1 MTLRDVIRNAVE
13 QRTPALA
20 RAWRSLRDEL
30 HLARLRPQ
38 RTAHGFL
45 FAGDRSMQD
54 GTFEPDET
62 RIVRE
67 LLQRADRLID
77 VGANAGYYTAI
88 ARASGRS
95 AIAIEPSP
103 ANCRLLMH
111 NLARNHWDDVEIWPM
126 AVAAKPGL
134 LPLYGAA
141 TGATLVAG
149 WNGISAQYRQLVPV
163 TTLDTLI
170 GDRFAGER
178 LLVKIDVE
186 GAEYDVLAG
195 ATKTAMR
202 SPKPFWMIEATYT
215 LHAGPTGSSDARF
228 LNTFDYFWSRGY
240 ECRASHDQRTR
251 VTREQLLEW
260 MRQNALPTYN
270 WFFAEQ
276 W

>member
-1 MTLRDVIRNAVE
+1 MALRDVMRTAVE
-13 QRTPALA
+13 ERTPALA

-30 HLARLRPQ
+30 HLARLRPE
-38 RTAHGFL
+38 RTPHGFL

-62 RIVRE
+62 RIVCE

-111 NLARNHWDDVEIWPM
+111 NLALNQWDDVEIWPM

-149 WNGISAQYRQLVPV
+149 WNGISAHHRQLVPV

-170 GDRFAGER
+170 ADRFEGER
-178 LLVKIDVE
+178 LLVKIDAE
-186 GAEYDVLAG
+186 GAENDVLAG

-202 SPKPFWMIEATYT
+202 TPKPFWMIEATYT
-215 LHAGPTGSSDARF
+215 AHAGSADARF
-228 LNTFDYFWSRGY
+228 LDTFDYFWSRGY
-240 ECRASHDQRTR
+240 ECRAANGERTR

-260 MRQNALPTYN
+260 MSQNALPTYN